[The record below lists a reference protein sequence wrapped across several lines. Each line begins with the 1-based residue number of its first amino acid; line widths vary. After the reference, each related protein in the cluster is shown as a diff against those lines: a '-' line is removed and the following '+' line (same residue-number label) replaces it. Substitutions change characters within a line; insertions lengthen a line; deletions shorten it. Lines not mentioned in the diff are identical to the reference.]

1 LDAPSA
7 RTAVL
12 GLGNPVLTDDAVG
25 LRVVESLR
33 ALLEADPVPGAD
45 VLASTR
51 AGFELIDMLQG
62 YARAIIIDALEV
74 PDPRPGRVRSLDLGS
89 FAGSA
94 RLNSAHEIDVATAFE
109 LARTLG
115 IPMPG
120 SVEIFAVE
128 AKEVRTLSESL
139 TPEVEASVEPLAR
152 EIHALLKSRAEGS
165 ACQDGGAPRRPF
177 YEP

>member
-1 LDAPSA
+1 MDAPSA

-25 LRVVESLR
+25 LRVAERLR
-33 ALLEADPVPGAD
+33 ALLDADPVPGAD

-62 YARAIIIDALEV
+62 YARAIIVDALEL

-128 AKEVRTLSESL
+128 AKATRFMLTHPDYLEGIRARLIDKDDRPRWQPPAVDEVPPIDLEL
-139 TPEVEASVEPLAR
+139 E
-152 EIHALLKSRAEGS
+152 
-165 ACQDGGAPRRPF
+165 
-177 YEP
+177 